1 MIKLWQCGR
10 VIDYGVVPSSGRT
23 TYLARRVGLLY
34 AGKEEVHVCV
44 FSRACTY
51 VCVSV
56 CTCVCLGRGGGV
68 EYTGGS
74 GRERGSDV
82 RGHGGRVTWRWEQ
95 QRVGLRM
102 ASAPRWSA
110 PCPSHS
116 SLASLPLVHAET
128 PSPFTLS
135 PSDEWRVVGQT
146 LLSAA

>member
-1 MIKLWQCGR
+1 MIKVWQCGR

-44 FSRACTY
+44 PENVY
-51 VCVSV
+51 VYVRV
-56 CTCVCLGRGGGV
+56 RVHLRVRGQVGGL

-74 GRERGSDV
+74 GREGGSDV

-116 SLASLPLVHAET
+116 SLASLPPGTRSNSL
-128 PSPFTLS
+128 TLH
-135 PSDEWRVVGQT
+135 T
-146 LLSAA
+146 FAAG

>member
-1 MIKLWQCGR
+1 MCVCFRER
-10 VIDYGVVPSSGRT
+10 VRMYVC
-23 TYLARRVGLLY
+23 LCAL
-34 AGKEEVHVCV
+34 VCV
-44 FSRACTY
+44 WA
-51 VCVSV
+51 
-56 CTCVCLGRGGGV
+56 GGGV

-74 GRERGSDV
+74 GREGGSDV